1 MSVLGH
7 ILYSWR
13 GRLHSFRSSGQ
24 NLPQHTHLNFKSELT
39 YTVPQGDM
47 KSIYTELALYGS
59 KKKCARTDTV
69 FFPYLRSAMVRFPL
83 LKTLG
88 VWVNRLISP
97 TECTDTLPRPISSVP
112 TGATSPPLH
121 PSPGAASATSR
132 YTLGQSRGRLHWL
145 QSQNQSYPSV
155 K

>member
-1 MSVLGH
+1 MGAKKSVLGL
-7 ILYSWR
+7 IL
-13 GRLHSFRSSGQ
+13 SFS
-24 NLPQHTHLNFKSELT
+24 
-39 YTVPQGDM
+39 
-47 KSIYTELALYGS
+47 
-59 KKKCARTDTV
+59 
-69 FFPYLRSAMVRFPL
+69 PYLRSAMVRFPL

-145 QSQNQSYPSV
+145 
-155 K
+155 